1 MESKQNPVFEDWLA
15 YWVIVDWCRRLEP
28 PELELRCEAEMSF
41 HVLHKKVARS
51 AIWHYQGLFHLD
63 LKSARPTFGKIRF
76 ITHFPSAKQNIH
88 GSFIIIYAAKTQN
101 WLHIVQEKQLGR
113 YVYSLKNEVKFL
125 VTGALVH
132 TLNKSKTKVG
142 QFF

>member
-1 MESKQNPVFEDWLA
+1 MKQKCLHKNTVLIA
-15 YWVIVDWCRRLEP
+15 SHTQTRARATP

-88 GSFIIIYAAKTQN
+88 GSFIIIYAAKTHN
-101 WLHIVQEKQLGR
+101 
-113 YVYSLKNEVKFL
+113 
-125 VTGALVH
+125 
-132 TLNKSKTKVG
+132 
-142 QFF
+142 